1 MSVVIWGMFVLPR
14 ALLSLF
20 IALTQARWLGAI
32 KNKKLQ
38 NRLKYKARCR
48 IENASIFH
56 KTKKLYIFLV
66 SNLDVE
72 DKIAACPPPPL

>member
-14 ALLSLF
+14 AFLSLF
-20 IALTQARWLGAI
+20 IALAQARWLGAI

-56 KTKKLYIFLV
+56 TTKKLYIFLV

-72 DKIAACPPPPL
+72 DKIAVSPPPPL